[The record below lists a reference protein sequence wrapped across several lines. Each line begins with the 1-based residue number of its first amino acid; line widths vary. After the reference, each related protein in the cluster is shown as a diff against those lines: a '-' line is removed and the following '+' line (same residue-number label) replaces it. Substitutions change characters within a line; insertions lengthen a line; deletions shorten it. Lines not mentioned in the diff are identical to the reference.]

1 VSCGPFTGDHT
12 RPSPRLPPGPNNE
25 HPNDARDKD
34 GALVTMLAEA
44 VDAIIGTGTHRDSHE
59 VEIAGVTC

>member
-1 VSCGPFTGDHT
+1 M
-12 RPSPRLPPGPNNE
+12 
-25 HPNDARDKD
+25 
-34 GALVTMLAEA
+34 TMLAEA